1 MEESPLKRRKK
12 ETHISGRKIHKS
24 PSDLCISSR
33 EIGSSL
39 KKLGISLPELG
50 ISLGKTPNSPKE
62 TAKLLVDSEVAQS
75 VSRCPLKTVSKF
87 EEAKCRT
94 QSGTGGC
101 SSSNH

>member
-24 PSDLCISSR
+24 LDDLCISSR
-33 EIGSSL
+33 EIGGSL
-39 KKLGISLPELG
+39 KELG

-62 TAKLLVDSEVAQS
+62 IAKPLVDSEVGQS

-87 EEAKCRT
+87 EEAKCRI

-101 SSSNH
+101 DSSNH